1 MYILESFKCYKKE
14 VNEYNKCNTQCVPN
28 HMLILQF
35 FTVHMYIASVTLKKY
50 VFCEGKPNYL
60 GGPGQQ
66 ANCEP
71 VCLLF

>member
-1 MYILESFKCYKKE
+1 MCAKSH
-14 VNEYNKCNTQCVPN
+14 VD
-28 HMLILQF
+28 
-35 FTVHMYIASVTLKKY
+35 FTVFHYVHMYIASVTLKKY

-71 VCLLF
+71 VCLLFYVIPGGRGGDNTAASLAI